1 MNVVVPVKTGNNI
14 TAQVIR
20 SKRQKTAEVRVEN
33 GIVSIVVPVDLSQDR
48 IEKILVNK
56 SKWIRHKI
64 VLHNRSMPV
73 QPKEYVSG
81 ESVTYLGK
89 NYRLKVVEAP
99 EGSVKLINGRMQVA
113 LPQGM
118 KAPHAVKAA
127 LVEWYKEHAQANFRT
142 RVERYAPIV
151 GVQPNNIEARSFKAR
166 WGSCHLSGDI
176 QYNWKII
183 IAPNRIVDYVV
194 VHELCHLKQHD
205 HSPKF
210 WKLVGQVIPE
220 YIECREWLRMHGR
233 TLDV

>member
-1 MNVVVPVKTGNNI
+1 MNIVVPVKAGNDI
-14 TAQVIR
+14 TAQVVR
-20 SKRQKTAEVRVEN
+20 SNRRKTAEVRVEN
-33 GIVSIVVPVDLSQDR
+33 GIVSIVVPVDLPQDR
-48 IEKILVNK
+48 IEQILNKK

-64 VLHNRSMPV
+64 VLHHRSMPV

-81 ESVTYLGK
+81 ESVSYLGK
-89 NYRLKVVEAP
+89 NYRLKVIKAP
-99 EGSVKLINGRMQVA
+99 EPSVKLIDGRMQVT

-118 KAPHAVKAA
+118 KSPHAVKEA
-127 LVEWYKEHAQANFRT
+127 LVGWYKEHAQANIRS

-151 GVQPNNIEARSFKAR
+151 GVQPNNIEVRSFKAR

-210 WKLVGQVIPE
+210 WKLVGQIIPD
-220 YIECREWLRMHGR
+220 YLECKDWLRVNGR
-233 TLDV
+233 SLQI